1 MKKKYMQH
9 LIVSIVFAIIVSTTL
24 FFMYDSFKF
33 QTFGEIVYYDYI
45 LSGSNDFVT
54 MENVEVYCDQDN
66 FYLNDGRIL
75 FTDSSILSQQ
85 TPTIK
90 LELSSDEKKFN
101 HEFTLDNY
109 DQNNLIYSFNN
120 YSSKTDGINLD
131 TIKTATLTVEANN
144 QELTKL
150 KLDITPL
157 DRLEGSNSEYRI
169 ENAAISKSMIRLGSL
184 KTSNDNV
191 FKDYSD
197 VSLEYRYL
205 KDKKRDPKDNDN
217 YVVFH
222 KISGTTKELINNDD
236 YGTYNLEDDD
246 IDLKNEKLSV
256 VVILSNGDDNQYAFA
271 IDLNVQEAGD
281 YYG

>member
-45 LSGSNDFVT
+45 LSGSNDFVII
-54 MENVEVYCDQDN
+54 ENVEVYCDQDN

-85 TPTIK
+85 SPTIK

-131 TIKTATLTVEANN
+131 TIKTATLTVETNN

-205 KDKKRDPKDNDN
+205 KDKKGDPKDNDN

>member
-45 LSGSNDFVT
+45 LSGSNDFVII
-54 MENVEVYCDQDN
+54 ENVEVYCDQDN

-205 KDKKRDPKDNDN
+205 KDKKGDPKDNDN

-281 YYG
+281 YYE

>member
-45 LSGSNDFVT
+45 LSGSNDFVII
-54 MENVEVYCDQDN
+54 ENVEVYCDQDN

-205 KDKKRDPKDNDN
+205 KDKKGDPKDNDN

-222 KISGTTKELINNDD
+222 KISGTTKELINDDD

>member
-1 MKKKYMQH
+1 N
-9 LIVSIVFAIIVSTTL
+9 VSVTTDIYTLSLTTL
-24 FFMYDSFKF
+24 FRS
-33 QTFGEIVYYDYI
+33 
-45 LSGSNDFVT
+45 
-54 MENVEVYCDQDN
+54 
-66 FYLNDGRIL
+66 
-75 FTDSSILSQQ
+75 
-85 TPTIK
+85 
-90 LELSSDEKKFN
+90 
-101 HEFTLDNY
+101 
-109 DQNNLIYSFNN
+109 

-131 TIKTATLTVEANN
+131 TIKTATLTVETNN

-205 KDKKRDPKDNDN
+205 KDKKGDPKDNDN

-246 IDLKNEKLSV
+246 IDLKNEKL
-256 VVILSNGDDNQYAFA
+256 
-271 IDLNVQEAGD
+271 
-281 YYG
+281 

>member
-109 DQNNLIYSFNN
+109 DQNNLIYFFNN

-131 TIKTATLTVEANN
+131 TIKTATLTVETNN

-205 KDKKRDPKDNDN
+205 KDKKGDPKDNDN

>member
-45 LSGSNDFVT
+45 LSGSNDFVII
-54 MENVEVYCDQDN
+54 ENVEVYCDQDN

-85 TPTIK
+85 SPTIK

-205 KDKKRDPKDNDN
+205 KDKKGDPKDNDN

>member
-131 TIKTATLTVEANN
+131 TIKTATLTVETNN

>member
-45 LSGSNDFVT
+45 LSGSNDFVII
-54 MENVEVYCDQDN
+54 ENVEVYCDQDN

-75 FTDSSILSQQ
+75 YTDSSILSQQ

-205 KDKKRDPKDNDN
+205 KDKKGDPKDNDN

-222 KISGTTKELINNDD
+222 KISGTTKELINDDD

>member
-33 QTFGEIVYYDYI
+33 QTFGEIVHYDYI

-85 TPTIK
+85 SPTVK
-90 LELSSDEKKFN
+90 LELSSGEKKFN
-101 HEFTLDNY
+101 HEFILDNY
-109 DQNNLIYSFNN
+109 DQSNLIYSFDN
-120 YSSKTDGINLD
+120 YSGKTDSVDLD
-131 TIKTATLTVEANN
+131 TIKTATLIIDSNN

-150 KLDITPL
+150 KLEITSL
-157 DRLEGSNSEYRI
+157 DRLEGSNKEYRI

-191 FKDYSD
+191 FKDYSN

-205 KDKKRDPKDNDN
+205 KDKKGDPEDNDN

-256 VVILSNGDDNQYAFA
+256 VVILSNGNTDQYAFA
-271 IDLNVQEAGD
+271 IDLNVQEVGD
-281 YYG
+281 YYE

>member
-45 LSGSNDFVT
+45 LSGSNDFVII
-54 MENVEVYCDQDN
+54 ENVEVYCDQDN

-205 KDKKRDPKDNDN
+205 KDKKGDPKDNDN

-222 KISGTTKELINNDD
+222 KISGTTKELINDDD
-236 YGTYNLEDDD
+236 YGTYTLEDDD

>member
-144 QELTKL
+144 QELTML

-205 KDKKRDPKDNDN
+205 KDKKGDPKDNDN

-222 KISGTTKELINNDD
+222 KISGTTKESINNDD

-256 VVILSNGDDNQYAFA
+256 VIILINGDDNQDAFA

>member
-54 MENVEVYCDQDN
+54 IENVEVYCDQDN

-120 YSSKTDGINLD
+120 YSSKTDGVNLD

-205 KDKKRDPKDNDN
+205 KDKKGDPKDNDN

>member
-85 TPTIK
+85 SPTIK

-205 KDKKRDPKDNDN
+205 KDKKGDPKDNDN

-222 KISGTTKELINNDD
+222 KIS
-236 YGTYNLEDDD
+236 
-246 IDLKNEKLSV
+246 
-256 VVILSNGDDNQYAFA
+256 
-271 IDLNVQEAGD
+271 
-281 YYG
+281 

>member
-45 LSGSNDFVT
+45 LSGSNDFVII
-54 MENVEVYCDQDN
+54 ENVEVYCDQDN

-205 KDKKRDPKDNDN
+205 KDKKGDPKDNDN